1 MITAMIIIS
10 FTFFGTYSAFTSS
23 EKADTVAFIAVDG
36 SKVYRTELN
45 NLVHLIA
52 SDAVDIQHRYAG
64 NPFNDGFIAKDI
76 LETGLAEVIVS
87 PYLPAM
93 KNELT
98 TRLEKE
104 KRFVPYANPNA
115 NFLSAEQT
123 WTYFAPDI
131 KKWFDQLRI
140 QSDAASMD
148 AFTARVKLFSAER
161 QFPATFLKQLIRY
174 QEKEQEWL
182 APDQE
187 LAYRDLS
194 LFGYHSVQDW
204 FGKDFVELIAKYII
218 NTAKIAESRGYKA
231 SNDEVLSSLIAN
243 VKASYN
249 ESKRDPYFK
258 SANFNDYFQQEMRHI
273 GMDQTRLVQTWK
285 DVVLFRR
292 FFLENQDAVLVS
304 PLPFKDFYRSLNEYV
319 DVELYALPKELRFRT
334 MRDVHKFDLYVNA
347 IRDPKELKKGAN
359 PLLPPEK
366 ILSYV
371 EVKKVF
377 PELVEKQYRLRYG
390 VVNKEAL
397 QTKVGVRTVWEWEV
411 QDANWK
417 KLQDKFPQLAAVKA
431 LSEDERFAVLDKIDS
446 KTRAKIDDYSR
457 ALIVDGHP
465 EWLQEALSKVVL
477 QEELLK
483 IREEGGKFPF
493 VGIKNRIEFMRAL
506 DKVDTSASQPE
517 LQAYTQDGV
526 HYYQITVLDKSASPE
541 IVTFAQASADGTLD
555 QLLDKML
562 EATYQRVRSQKP
574 SQFLQ
579 ENGEWKPLAEV
590 RDQVANSHFDDLV
603 KLLDREAASQ
613 KKESPN
619 FCDFDNKEH
628 ARVSC
633 RLFSHVKRLW
643 QKINDNPESASNVL
657 RDQKNKEGASFTDQ
671 WKLEKTKE
679 RVVRKDGNFPIDIVE
694 AFSLDPQAI
703 SKPCF
708 NNKSGISFF
717 AVVEKGILPF
727 DEAVHDKV
735 FEARAL
741 LGREVQ
747 KELGLLLLKEMQ
759 EKDAISIK
767 GE

>member
-1 MITAMIIIS
+1 MITAVIIIS
-10 FTFFGTYSAFTSS
+10 FTFFGTYGTFTSG

-36 SKVYRTELN
+36 SKVNRSELN
-45 NLVHLIA
+45 CLMYLLA
-52 SDAVDIQHRYAG
+52 SDSVDIQHRYAG

-76 LETGLAEVIVS
+76 LETGLAEVIVA

-93 KNELT
+93 KNELA

-104 KRFVPYANPNA
+104 KRFTPYANPNA
-115 NFLSAEQT
+115 GFLSAEQT

-131 KKWFDQLRI
+131 KKWFDQLRL
-140 QSDAASMD
+140 QSDASSQD
-148 AFTARVKLFSAER
+148 AFTARVKLFLAER

-204 FGKDFVELIAKYII
+204 FGKDFIELIAKYII
-218 NTAKIAESRGYKA
+218 NAAKIAESRGLKI
-231 SNDEVLSSLIAN
+231 SNDEVLSSLVAN
-243 VKASYN
+243 VRASYN

-258 SANFNDYFQQEMRHI
+258 SASFNDYFQQQMRHL
-273 GMDQTRLVQTWK
+273 GLDQTRLIEAWK
-285 DVVLFRR
+285 NVLLFRR
-292 FFLENQDAVLVS
+292 FFLENQDSVLVS
-304 PLPFKDFYRSLNEYV
+304 PLPFKDFYRHLYEYV

-347 IRDPKELKKGAN
+347 IRDPKELKAKGAN
-359 PLLPPEK
+359 PLHPPEK
-366 ILSYV
+366 ILSYI
-371 EVKKVF
+371 EVQKVF
-377 PELVEKQYRLRYG
+377 PELVQKQYRLRYG
-390 VVNKEAL
+390 VVNKETL
-397 QTKVGVRTVWEWEV
+397 QTKVGVRGVWEWEV

-417 KLQDKFPQLAAVKA
+417 TLQDKFPQLSAVKA
-431 LSEDERFAVLDKIDS
+431 LSQDERFAVLDKMDS

-457 ALIVDGHP
+457 SLIVDEHP
-465 EWLQEALSKVVL
+465 EWLQEALQKVVL

-493 VGIKNRIEFMRAL
+493 IGIKNRVEFMRAL
-506 DKVDTSASQPE
+506 DKAEVSTPQPE

-541 IVTFAQASADGTLD
+541 IVTFAEASTDGTLD
-555 QLLDKML
+555 KLLDKML
-562 EATYQRVRSQKP
+562 EATYQRIRSQKP
-574 SQFLQ
+574 AQFLQ
-579 ENGEWKPLAEV
+579 ENGEWKPLTEV
-590 RDQVANSHFDDLV
+590 KDQVANSYYDDLI
-603 KLLDREAASQ
+603 KLIDREALDQ

-619 FCDFDNKEH
+619 FCDFENKEE

-633 RLFSHVKRLW
+633 RLLSHVKRMW
-643 QKINDNPESASNVL
+643 RKVKDNPENASQVL
-657 RDQKNKEGASFTDQ
+657 ASKKNGVSPLKDQ

-694 AFSLDPQAI
+694 AFSLDPGAL
-703 SKPCF
+703 SKPSF

-717 AVVEKGILPF
+717 AVVDRAVLPF

-747 KELGLLLLKEMQ
+747 RELGLLLLKEMQ
-759 EKDAISIK
+759 EKDAK
-767 GE
+767 